1 MSSRLQ
7 TKMLD
12 VLGVKEFPDTMAET
26 LLVIVEKPRGT
37 EEMLKDWKHLTL
49 QNKILEVLD

>member
-1 MSSRLQ
+1 
-7 TKMLD
+7 MLD

-26 LLVIVEKPRGT
+26 LLVIVEKPRGA